1 MNDRVE
7 GNIRIFIGNLDAA
20 GEHAVRR
27 AFLAVNGIDDL
38 NNVIVAESELIAN
51 FLQVVVGC
59 IVRLR
64 TGGIDR
70 PVAPRAR
77 ICGRSCVIVIP
88 IRRPRYARV
97 GRRRMR
103 TVVAVGIGA
112 ADKPCQQTRTI
123 SVAVVADAVH
133 QHPAVRSD
141 DHGHTADVAIVDDG
155 ERRIAHREIAQRNAE
170 VGIVIKISTHG
181 HFAVCIQLMLYGAV
195 KADSHALTKK
205 ACRCGK
211 DFGLLAALLDRTEG
225 REKLEVAARR
235 IHRRAGMEACDA
247 DLLRTTFFQRDIRHH
262 CAAEFARRAAV
273 DRLAEAVLDA
283 ERERIRKH
291 NAFAAVIFA
300 RADQR
305 HGDGIGTDRLPI
317 DCGEIILQLQIA
329 YVVGDRAGLALNAV
343 ANSEFAHRLFNC
355 RKAACFVLNL
365 RFRQGNGRIVRLE
378 LCTDYLICRL
388 LRRVIRIRDTGI
400 FGIIGTRSFLRGS
413 ACEQAQR
420 HQDRK

>member
-1 MNDRVE
+1 
-7 GNIRIFIGNLDAA
+7 
-20 GEHAVRR
+20 
-27 AFLAVNGIDDL
+27 
-38 NNVIVAESELIAN
+38 
-51 FLQVVVGC
+51 
-59 IVRLR
+59 
-64 TGGIDR
+64 
-70 PVAPRAR
+70 
-77 ICGRSCVIVIP
+77 
-88 IRRPRYARV
+88 
-97 GRRRMR
+97 
-103 TVVAVGIGA
+103 
-112 ADKPCQQTRTI
+112 
-123 SVAVVADAVH
+123 
-133 QHPAVRSD
+133 
-141 DHGHTADVAIVDDG
+141 
-155 ERRIAHREIAQRNAE
+155 
-170 VGIVIKISTHG
+170 
-181 HFAVCIQLMLYGAV
+181 
-195 KADSHALTKK
+195 
-205 ACRCGK
+205 
-211 DFGLLAALLDRTEG
+211 
-225 REKLEVAARR
+225 
-235 IHRRAGMEACDA
+235 MEACDA

>member
-88 IRRPRYARV
+88 RERVRV
-97 GRRRMR
+97 GRRRVR
-103 TVVAVGIGA
+103 TVVATIAGTT
-112 ADKPCQQTRTI
+112 DKACQQTRTI
-123 SVAVVADAVH
+123 SVAVVADTVH

-141 DHGHTADVAIVDDG
+141 DHGHTADVAAAGDG
-155 ERRIAHREIAQRNAE
+155 ERGFAHIELAQRNAE
-170 VGIVIKISTHG
+170 VGIVIKISTRG
-181 HFAVCIQLMLYGAV
+181 HAVFIQLMLYGAV

-225 REKLEVAARR
+225 REKLEIAVGG

-262 CAAEFARRAAV
+262 CAAEFARRAAA

-329 YVVGDRAGLALNAV
+329 YVIGDRAGLALNAV